1 MNGFG
6 VHSEVGK
13 LRKVMVHRPDLSLKR
28 LTPTNHDDL
37 LFDDVLWVERA
48 QYEHDQF
55 VARMRERGVEVF
67 LLSDLLAEALAAS
80 DDTRLRAIELVASEY
95 TVGLSL
101 VDDVRAL
108 LTDMKPDQLATHL
121 IGGLT
126 VGELGLDVAKEKS
139 ASLIAAALGGDESA
153 FVLPP
158 LPNTLF
164 TRDSSC
170 WIYGGVSINPMYW
183 PARRREAYNVAAIY
197 KAHPMFAEGGFEFW
211 YPPQGPD
218 GRFEIADFGL
228 ATMEGGDVMPIGNGA
243 VLIGMSERTQG
254 RMIEQ
259 VAKALF
265 AKGAADRVIA
275 CVMTKD
281 RAHMHLDTVF
291 TLLDRDKA
299 TAYPKV
305 VGNIRAIT
313 LRPGAKEGTLHVSED
328 GDFLATVAD
337 ALGIKSLHVVE
348 TGGDQYQQER
358 EQWDDGNNVVAL
370 EPGVVVAYERNT
382 YTIAKMHAAGVE
394 VVEIAGFELGKGRGG
409 GHCMT
414 CPLQR
419 DGI

>member
-1 MNGFG
+1 MTSLG

-13 LRKVMVHRPDLSLKR
+13 LRKVMVHRPDLSLRR
-28 LTPTNHDDL
+28 LTPANHDDL

-67 LLSDLLAEALAAS
+67 HLADILAESLGAS
-80 DDTRLRAIELVASEY
+80 DEARRRLIELAASEY
-95 TVGLSL
+95 TVGVSL
-101 VDDVRAL
+101 VDEVRNIL
-108 LTDMKPDQLATHL
+108 WNFPPTMLAQHL

-126 VGELGLDVAKEKS
+126 VAESGIDLPKFREFSLG
-139 ASLIAAALGGDESA
+139 AAALDDPSA

-183 PARRREAYNVAAIY
+183 PARRLEAYNVGTIY
-197 KAHPMFAEGGFEFW
+197 RAHPMFADADFDFW
-211 YPPQGPD
+211 YPPLGDD
-218 GRFEIADFGL
+218 GRFDIADFGRSSL
-228 ATMEGGDVMPIGNGA
+228 EGGDVQPIGNGT
-243 VLIGMSERTQG
+243 VLIGLSERSQA

-259 VAKALF
+259 IARALF
-265 AKGAADRVIA
+265 ATGAAERVIA
-275 CVMTKD
+275 VVMTKD

-291 TLLDRDKA
+291 TMLDRDKV
-299 TAYPKV
+299 TLYPKV
-305 VGNIRAIT
+305 MNDVRAIS
-313 LRPGAKEGTLHVSED
+313 LRPGTNGRFHVTEEPA
-328 GDFLATVAD
+328 FLPAVAD
-337 ALGIKSLHVVE
+337 ALGVERLHVVE
-348 TGGDQYQQER
+348 TGGDEYQQAR

-370 EPGVVVAYERNT
+370 EPGVVIAYERNT
-382 YTIAKMHAAGVE
+382 HTIENMRNVGVE
-394 VVEIAGFELGKGRGG
+394 VVTIEGFELGKGRGG

-419 DGI
+419 DPI

>member
-1 MNGFG
+1 MMDGFG

-13 LRKVMVHRPDLSLKR
+13 LRKVMVHRPELSLQR
-28 LTPTNHDDL
+28 LTPSNHDEL

-67 LLSDLLAEALAAS
+67 QLRDLLAEALAAT
-80 DDTRLRAIELVASEY
+80 DEGRRRLIELAASEY
-95 TVGLSL
+95 TVGVSL
-101 VDDVRAL
+101 VDEVRAAL
-108 LTDMKPDQLATHL
+108 WDMKPDQLAKHL

-126 VGELGLDVAKEKS
+126 VAESGLDLAKFKGS
-139 ASLIAAALGGDESA
+139 SLPAAALDDTST

-183 PARRREAYNVAAIY
+183 PARRLEAYNVAAIY
-197 KAHPMFAEGGFEFW
+197 RAHPMFAGASFEYW
-211 YPPQGPD
+211 YPHLGDD
-218 GRFEIADFGL
+218 GRFQVEDFGRSSL
-228 ATMEGGDVMPIGNGA
+228 EGGDVQPIGNGT
-243 VLIGMSERTQG
+243 VLIGLSERSQA

-259 VAKALF
+259 IARALF
-265 AKGAADRVIA
+265 ATGAAERVIA
-275 CVMTKD
+275 VVMTKD

-291 TLLDRDKA
+291 TMLDRD
-299 TAYPKV
+299 TVTVYPQVMDKV
-305 VGNIRAIT
+305 RAIS
-313 LRPGAKEGTLHVSED
+313 LRPGTTEGKFHITEEE
-328 GDFLATVAD
+328 GFLPAVAD
-337 ALGIKSLHVVE
+337 AMGVPKLRVVE
-348 TGGDQYQQER
+348 TGGDAYQQER

-382 YTIAKMHAAGVE
+382 YTIAKMREAGIE
-394 VVEIAGFELGKGRGG
+394 VITIEGFELGKGRGG

-414 CPLQR
+414 CPLVR
-419 DGI
+419 DPL

>member
-1 MNGFG
+1 MDTLGA
-6 VHSEVGK
+6 HSEVGR
-13 LRKVMVHRPDLSLKR
+13 LRKVMVHRPDLSLQR
-28 LTPTNHDDL
+28 LTPSNHDDL

-67 LLSDLLAEALAAS
+67 LFRDLLAEALAAS
-80 DDTRLRAIELVASEY
+80 DEGRQRLIEVTASEY
-95 TVGLSL
+95 TVGVSL
-101 VDDVRAL
+101 VEEIRAL
-108 LTDMKPDQLATHL
+108 LWAMKPEQLARHL

-126 VGELGLDVAKEKS
+126 VAESDIDVGRYRS
-139 ASLIAAALGGDESA
+139 SSLPAAALDDTST
-153 FVLPP
+153 FILPP

-183 PARRREAYNVAAIY
+183 PARRLEAYNVAAIY
-197 KAHPMFAEGGFEFW
+197 RYHPMFADASFEYW
-211 YPPQGPD
+211 YPELGDD
-218 GRFEIADFGL
+218 GRFNAVDFGRASL
-228 ATMEGGDVMPIGNGA
+228 EGGDVQPIGNGT
-243 VLIGMSERTQG
+243 VLIGLSERTQA

-259 VAKALF
+259 IARALF
-265 AKGAADRVIA
+265 AKGAAERVIA
-275 CVMTKD
+275 VVMTKD

-305 VGNIRAIT
+305 VGGVRAIS
-313 LRPGAKEGTLHVSED
+313 LRPGRGDGKFHVTQEED
-328 GDFLATVAD
+328 FIGAVAD
-337 ALGIKSLHVVE
+337 ALGVATLQVVE
-348 TGGDQYQQER
+348 TGGDAYQQER

-382 YTIAKMHAAGVE
+382 HTIAKMRDAGVE
-394 VVEIAGFELGKGRGG
+394 VITIEGYELGKGRGG

-414 CPLQR
+414 CPLAR
-419 DGI
+419 DPL

>member
-1 MNGFG
+1 MTEFG

-13 LRKVMVHRPDLSLKR
+13 LRKVMVHRPELSLQR
-28 LTPTNHDDL
+28 LTPSNHDDL

-55 VARMRERGVEVF
+55 VDKMRAHGVEVYLF
-67 LLSDLLAEALAAS
+67 KDLLSEALAAS
-80 DDTRLRAIELVASEY
+80 EEGRRRLIEVAASEY

-101 VDDVRAL
+101 VDTVRDKLWGLAPDAL
-108 LTDMKPDQLATHL
+108 AKHL

-126 VGELGLDVAKEKS
+126 VAEADIDLGEFRKY
-139 ASLIAAALGGDESA
+139 SLPAAALDDTSA

-183 PARRREAYNVAAIY
+183 PARRLEAYNVAMIY
-197 KAHPMFAEGGFEFW
+197 RYHPMFADAGFHYW
-211 YPPQGPD
+211 YPELGDD
-218 GRFEIADFGL
+218 GRFNAVDFGRASL
-228 ATMEGGDVMPIGNGA
+228 EGGDVQPIGNGT
-243 VLIGMSERTQG
+243 VLIGLSERTQA

-259 VAKALF
+259 IAKALF
-265 AKGAADRVIA
+265 EEGAAERVMA
-275 CVMTKD
+275 VVMTKD

-291 TLLDRDKA
+291 TFLDRDKV
-299 TAYPKV
+299 TAYPRV
-305 VGNIRAIT
+305 IDNVRAIS
-313 LRPGAKEGTLHVSED
+313 LRPGSNGKFHVTEEEG
-328 GDFLATVAD
+328 FLPAVAD
-337 ALGIKSLHVVE
+337 AMGVGSMQVVE
-348 TGGDQYQQER
+348 TGGDAYQQER

-382 YTIAKMHAAGVE
+382 YTISAMRQAGVE
-394 VVEIAGFELGKGRGG
+394 VVTIEGFELGKGRGG

-414 CPLQR
+414 CPLVR
-419 DGI
+419 DPL